1 MKYKLY
7 TKFLGLVLGLSLT
20 GGAAAVWAQ
29 TNTSAGQTKRSEQ
42 QQTMKQNKDT
52 PDKSDSQDDMKMQE
66 MMKNCMKMMKMMDK
80 MDKMDMKDGSMMKM
94 DGNTD
99 KQMNTVQKPNKMQ

>member
-7 TKFLGLVLGLSLT
+7 TKFLGLALGLSLT

-29 TNTSAGQTKRSEQ
+29 TNTSAGQTQRSEQ

-52 PDKSDSQDDMKMQE
+52 PDKSDSQDGMKMQE

-80 MDKMDMKDGSMMKM
+80 MDMKDGSMMMKM
-94 DGNTD
+94 DGSTD
-99 KQMNTVQKPNKMQ
+99 KQKNTAPQTNRQQ